1 MLHEFRIEKRETHKL
16 RLIQIHHEQFV
27 RGSQIRLLRGE
38 LLVKVAHVLAM
49 FLRNKSRST
58 SPLSCKKKKK
68 DTHDFRLER
77 WLHLPILYLL
87 PIDTSEKRVAPHV
100 LLPS

>member
-38 LLVKVAHVLAM
+38 LLVEVAHVLAM
-49 FLRNKSRST
+49 F
-58 SPLSCKKKKK
+58 
-68 DTHDFRLER
+68 DFRLER